1 MTRVLASDAENFQLL
16 VVQTG
21 TIRIACLDM
30 RPGATQKEWEEMG
43 VLIKSVRR
51 GPFVAIVDFNARSKR
66 CYTQN
71 SQSGT
76 ALIKWLQ
83 IKTTLLQFR
92 APPSPTYM

>member
-21 TIRIACLDM
+21 EIRIAGLYM
-30 RPGATQKEWEEMG
+30 RPGATQEEWDEVG
-43 VLIKSVRR
+43 VLIKYVRR
-51 GPFVAIVDFNARSKR
+51 GLFVAIVDFNARSKSW
-66 CYTQN
+66 YTQN

-83 IKTTLLQFR
+83 RKTTLLQFQ